1 MRLVAA
7 CLLSA
12 AAFLAPAGDYTAY
25 GGGFADGAAVPVS
38 EAIAA
43 FESPTDTPALFSG
56 RITEVCQ
63 AKGCWMVLEHEGR
76 TARVMF
82 GNDAFFL
89 PRDASGCAVV
99 HGVLARKQLT
109 PAQARHLG
117 EDGGKGL
124 PVDPVEYRIVADG
137 VRVVDAVAQT
147 VELEGRI
154 AGKPADLLAGMT
166 GSARFKSV
174 P

>member
-1 MRLVAA
+1 MRLLAI
-7 CLLSA
+7 CLLSTA
-12 AAFLAPAGDYTAY
+12 AWFAHAGSLSIH
-25 GGGFADGAAVPVS
+25 GKPFADGVAVPVS
-38 EAIAA
+38 RAVDA
-43 FESPTDTPALFSG
+43 FDAHAGKPGRFSG

-89 PRDASGCAVV
+89 PRDASGSAVV

-137 VRVVDAVAQT
+137 VRVVGA
-147 VELEGRI
+147 
-154 AGKPADLLAGMT
+154 P
-166 GSARFKSV
+166 
-174 P
+174 

>member
-1 MRLVAA
+1 M
-7 CLLSA
+7 
-12 AAFLAPAGDYTAY
+12 
-25 GGGFADGAAVPVS
+25 AVPVS
-38 EAIAA
+38 RAVDA
-43 FESPTDTPALFSG
+43 FDAHAGKPGRFSG

-89 PRDASGCAVV
+89 PRDASGSAVV

-137 VRVVDAVAQT
+137 VRVVGA
-147 VELEGRI
+147 
-154 AGKPADLLAGMT
+154 P
-166 GSARFKSV
+166 
-174 P
+174 

>member
-1 MRLVAA
+1 MRL
-7 CLLSA
+7 LNPLFLSA
-12 AAFLAPAGDYTAY
+12 VLLASSAA
-25 GGGFADGAAVPVS
+25 GAATPYGKPLPEGETVPVS
-38 EAIAA
+38 DAIADFA
-43 FESPTDTPALFSG
+43 AHADRPQRFSG

-89 PRDASGCAVV
+89 PRDASGSAVV

-137 VRVVDAVAQT
+137 VRVVGA
-147 VELEGRI
+147 
-154 AGKPADLLAGMT
+154 P
-166 GSARFKSV
+166 
-174 P
+174 